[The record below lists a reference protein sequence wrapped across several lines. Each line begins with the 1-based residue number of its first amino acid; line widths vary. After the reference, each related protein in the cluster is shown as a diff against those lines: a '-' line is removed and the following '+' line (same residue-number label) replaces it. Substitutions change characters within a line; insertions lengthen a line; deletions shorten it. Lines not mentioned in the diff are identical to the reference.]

1 MRARSTH
8 DGPMETRMLWWC
20 DWWVQPITAD
30 MRQAFLDSNWLS
42 GKLIVMILVIA
53 SIGAWSVMYSKWR
66 DLRRARRASESFL
79 TAFRRESHPLAL
91 FLRNRKFMD
100 SPLYAVY
107 EAGCVAIGG
116 EIGETE
122 IRGLE
127 PGVVATGRRQP
138 ILTPLQIEVVRR
150 VTERTVADQALLL
163 ESGMGWLMIAV
174 SASPM
179 LGLLGTVWGVL
190 DAFGAMAHRGVANLS
205 AVAPGISGALLT
217 TVVGLLVALPSSVGY
232 NVLAGHI
239 RTLAVQM
246 DNFSQEFVAEVQ
258 RAFSRE

>member
-1 MRARSTH
+1 M
-8 DGPMETRMLWWC
+8 PMLWCTEWL
-20 DWWVQPITAD
+20 VRPLAAD
-30 MRQAFLDSNWLS
+30 IRQAFLDSNWLS
-42 GKLIVMILVIA
+42 GKLIVLVLIVA
-53 SIGAWSVMYSKWR
+53 SVGAWSVMYSKWR
-66 DLRRARRASESFL
+66 DLRRAKRASEGFL
-79 TAFRRESHPLAL
+79 AAFRRETHPLAL
-91 FLRNRKFMD
+91 FLGNRRFPD

-107 EAGCVAIGG
+107 EAGCVAIGT
-116 EIGETE
+116 EIGEPE
-122 IRGLE
+122 LRGLSS
-127 PGVVATGRRQP
+127 GVVGTARRSQ

-150 VTERTVADQALLL
+150 VTERTVADQALML

-190 DAFGAMAHRGVANLS
+190 DAFGAMAHHGVANLS

-258 RAFSRE
+258 RAFSRD